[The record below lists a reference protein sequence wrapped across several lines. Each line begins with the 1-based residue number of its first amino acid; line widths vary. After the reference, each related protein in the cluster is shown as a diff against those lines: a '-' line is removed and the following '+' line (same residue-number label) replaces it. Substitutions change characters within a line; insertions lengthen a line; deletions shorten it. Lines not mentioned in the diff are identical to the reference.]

1 MGRGEGGRELAL
13 TVHGAVVG
21 LLLLGG
27 VTLLAFGIV
36 DVITARDSV
45 VDLKYTGSSRW
56 NGLLKLGVAAIIVG
70 GVLSAV
76 AIFGCLAVGRGGCS
90 TLFFILFIALQVVL
104 VALLLAVAMLSLTLA
119 TRDAPE
125 GVHTFL
131 SDSWKESVADPEY
144 MEAVCGLE
152 VEFSCRGFYNGQCVG
167 CTTADLISNSCSKEQ
182 LKWCPRCDKQR
193 PVSDFAANG
202 CFQDTYN
209 DARKYFKPIGIVASV
224 LAAIVVF
231 DMFVVCCV

>member
-1 MGRGEGGRELAL
+1 MAL

-56 NGLLKLGVAAIIVG
+56 NGLLKLGVAAIVVG
-70 GVLSAV
+70 SVLAAV

-90 TLFFILFIALQVVL
+90 TLFFALFIALQVVL
-104 VALLLAVAMLSLTLA
+104 VALLLAVAVLSIALA
-119 TRDAPE
+119 TRNAPE
-125 GVHTFL
+125 GVRTFL
-131 SDSWKESVADPEY
+131 ADSWKESVADPAY
-144 MEAVCGLE
+144 HEAVCGLE
-152 VEFSCRGFYNGQCVG
+152 VEFSCRGFYNGQCAG
-167 CTTADLISNSCSKEQ
+167 CTTADLISNSCTEGQ
-182 LKWCPRCDKQR
+182 LEWCARCDKQR
-193 PVSDFAANG
+193 PAADFSANG

-231 DMFVVCCV
+231 DMLVVCCV